1 MQHWQSR
8 YTYPAAVLVIVLATF
23 ALYAGIVFPRDLDA
37 IHPWSSDAWGHLI
50 KAVYLRQ
57 EIGEGNWYPDLFPEW
72 YSGQQMLRY
81 FPPITYFA
89 LVGLTELTGN
99 IYMAGNYLLL
109 IAALVGGV
117 SVLLFAPRIGLGW
130 ATMAG
135 VFFVIFPDNLRVAFA
150 EGNLPRIISTA
161 LLPAAFYFLVNL
173 MEHNGRK
180 RDFLGLVFLVGLI
193 VLSHA
198 MMAGIAMFGF
208 GMYAVS
214 YWLVGRGPLKTAA
227 IGAGALTI
235 GLFVSAWWMFPSL
248 TGGITELDNAASSEA
263 IAQFPVSIS
272 FNPGLRSTDH
282 EIFYVG
288 LSVLIATLISWPL
301 WSRLEP
307 WVKSMV
313 PVTLIMM
320 LIGSTLIVEIWR
332 ALPAHQLF
340 WPLRFMSFASL
351 LLVLNS
357 LIVASTMF
365 KLSVAPRMRWLR
377 FAALAIPLLMLA
389 DFQPSTALIRTR
401 EIPDDVAS
409 IAEQLRERSGWRVA
423 TADLSRLG
431 SAPAMLFT
439 TEGGREQIFGW
450 AFQGSITAALLARV
464 NQSMEQG
471 HLGYTVSRL
480 ERLGTDD
487 VVYLPQAD
495 IDPGFRPA
503 LESEGFEIV
512 HTAGRLTLFHKDGAP
527 RAVDI
532 PLKVFGIGS
541 GANNISLLFPEVT
554 TGTSDNIEDYDMDF
568 LELFDVIVLSR
579 FTFNNRQSAEQQIEN
594 LAAQGKTIVVDLT
607 SAPLDT
613 LSREPKFLGVY
624 GEPVLQIKQARTI
637 IDGVVSPLLPFTDEF
652 GTWRSVT
659 PQGADE
665 VLIPFEYISIE
676 GTALSRNVYGDGQV
690 IFVGLNLMFHAAI
703 TDDPLAI
710 RMLETI
716 LGIEAKRPSGDRTI
730 PLDNYVASEDGWRF
744 DITLPSEQWVLLP
757 MGMHAGTS
765 VEAQG
770 ETVDIVGVESLILA
784 KLPGGTSSVHIKSE
798 QTGIYTIG
806 RATTVIGV
814 LVVLYYLIGGYRGAL
829 IARLRGRRKDESPE
843 SPETPDTQ
851 RKPGS
856 AASTGA
862 GP

>member
-1 MQHWQSR
+1 
-8 YTYPAAVLVIVLATF
+8 
-23 ALYAGIVFPRDLDA
+23 
-37 IHPWSSDAWGHLI
+37 
-50 KAVYLRQ
+50 
-57 EIGEGNWYPDLFPEW
+57 
-72 YSGQQMLRY
+72 
-81 FPPITYFA
+81 
-89 LVGLTELTGN
+89 
-99 IYMAGNYLLL
+99 
-109 IAALVGGV
+109 V
-117 SVLLFAPRIGLGW
+117 S
-130 ATMAG
+130 T
-135 VFFVIFPDNLRVAFA
+135 
-150 EGNLPRIISTA
+150 
-161 LLPAAFYFLVNL
+161 
-173 MEHNGRK
+173 
-180 RDFLGLVFLVGLI
+180 
-193 VLSHA
+193 
-198 MMAGIAMFGF
+198 
-208 GMYAVS
+208 
-214 YWLVGRGPLKTAA
+214 
-227 IGAGALTI
+227 
-235 GLFVSAWWMFPSL
+235 
-248 TGGITELDNAASSEA
+248 
-263 IAQFPVSIS
+263 S
-272 FNPGLRSTDH
+272 FNPGLRSTNH

-288 LSVLIATLISWPL
+288 LSVLLATLISWPL

-307 WVKSMV
+307 WAKAML

-320 LIGSTLIVEIWR
+320 LIGSTLVVEIWR

-340 WPLRFMSFASL
+340 WPMRFMSFASL
-351 LLVLNS
+351 LLILSS
-357 LIVASTMF
+357 LIVASKMF
-365 KLSVAPRMRWLR
+365 QVSVAPQLRWLR

-389 DFQPSTALIRTR
+389 DFQPSTALVRTR
-401 EIPDDVAS
+401 EVPVDVS
-409 IAEQLRERSGWRVA
+409 SVAEQLREQDGWRVA

-464 NQSMEQG
+464 NQSMDQG

-487 VVYLPQAD
+487 VVYLPQVD

-503 LESEGFEIV
+503 LEDAGFEIV
-512 HTAGRLTLFHKDGAP
+512 HTSGRLTLFHKDGAP
-527 RAVDI
+527 RAVDV

-541 GANNISLLFPEVT
+541 GANNVSLLFPEVT
-554 TGTSDNIEDYDMDF
+554 IGTSDNIEDYDMEF

-579 FTFNNRQSAEQQIEN
+579 FTFDNRTHAEETIKE

-624 GEPVLQIKQARTI
+624 GEPVLQISQARTI

-665 VLIPFEYISIE
+665 VLIPFEYIAIE

-690 IFVGLNLMFHAAI
+690 MFVGLNLMFHAAV

-710 RMLETI
+710 RILETV
-716 LGIEAKRPSGDRTI
+716 LGIEARKPSGDRTI
-730 PLDNYVASEDGWRF
+730 PLEDYAASEDGWRF

-765 VEAQG
+765 VEADG

-806 RATTVIGV
+806 LATSVFGV
-814 LVVLYYLIGGYRGAL
+814 LATLYYLAGDYRAAL
-829 IARLRGRRKDESPE
+829 IARIRGRREDET
-843 SPETPDTQ
+843 PETKG
-851 RKPGS
+851 KPGP

>member
-8 YTYPAAVLVIVLATF
+8 YTYPAAILVIVLATF
-23 ALYAGIVFPRDLDA
+23 ALYAGVVFPRDPDV
-37 IHPWSSDAWGHLI
+37 IYPWSSDAWGHLI

-57 EIGEGNWYPDLFPEW
+57 EIAEGNWYPDLFPEW

-81 FPPITYFA
+81 FPPITYYA
-89 LVGLTELTGN
+89 LVGLNELTGN
-99 IYMAGNYLLL
+99 IFMAGNYLLV
-109 IAALVGGV
+109 ITALVGGV
-117 SVLLFAPRIGLGW
+117 SVLLFAPRIGLVW
-130 ATMAG
+130 ATAAG
-135 VFFVIFPDNLRVAFA
+135 VFFVFFPDNLRVAFA
-150 EGNLPRIISTA
+150 EGNLPRIVSTA

-180 RDFLGLVFLVGLI
+180 RDFLGLVVLVGLI

-198 MMAGIAMFGF
+198 MMAGIFLVGF

-214 YWLVGRGPLKTAA
+214 HWLIGRGSLRTTA

-248 TGGITELDNAASSEA
+248 TGGITELDNAAASEA
-263 IAQFPVSIS
+263 IAQFPVSTS
-272 FNPGLRSTDH
+272 FNPGLRSTNH

-288 LSVLIATLISWPL
+288 LSVLLATLISWPL

-307 WVKSMV
+307 WVKAML
-313 PVTLIMM
+313 PVTLIMT
-320 LIGSTLIVEIWR
+320 LIGSTLVVEIWR

-340 WPLRFMSFASL
+340 WPMRFMSFASL
-351 LLVLNS
+351 LLILSS
-357 LIVASTMF
+357 LIVASKMF
-365 KLSVAPRMRWLR
+365 QVSVAPQLRWLR

-389 DFQPSTALIRTR
+389 DFQPSTALVRTR
-401 EIPDDVAS
+401 EVPVDVS
-409 IAEQLRERSGWRVA
+409 SVAEQLREQDGWRVA

-464 NQSMEQG
+464 NQSMDQG

-487 VVYLPQAD
+487 VVYLPQVD

-503 LESEGFEIV
+503 LEDAGFEIV
-512 HTAGRLTLFHKDGAP
+512 HTSGRLTLFHKDGAP
-527 RAVDI
+527 RAVDV

-541 GANNISLLFPEVT
+541 GANNVSLLFPEVT
-554 TGTSDNIEDYDMDF
+554 IGTSDNIEDYDMEF

-579 FTFNNRQSAEQQIEN
+579 FTFDNRTHAEETIKE
-594 LAAQGKTIVVDLT
+594 LATQGKTIVVDLT

-624 GEPVLQIKQARTI
+624 GEPVLQISQARTI
-637 IDGVVSPLLPFTDEF
+637 INGVVSPLLPFTDEF

-665 VLIPFEYISIE
+665 VLIPFEYIAIE

-690 IFVGLNLMFHAAI
+690 IFVGLNLMFHAAV

-710 RMLETI
+710 RILETV
-716 LGIEAKRPSGDRTI
+716 LGIEARKPSGDRTI
-730 PLDNYVASEDGWRF
+730 PLEDYAASEDGWRF

-765 VEAQG
+765 VEANG
-770 ETVDIVGVESLILA
+770 EMVDIVGVESLILA

-806 RATTVIGV
+806 LVTSVFGV
-814 LVVLYYLIGGYRGAL
+814 LATLYYLAGDYRAAL
-829 IARLRGRRKDESPE
+829 IARIRGRREDET
-843 SPETPDTQ
+843 PETKG
-851 RKPGS
+851 KPGP

>member
-8 YTYPAAVLVIVLATF
+8 YTYPAAILVIVLATF
-23 ALYAGIVFPRDLDA
+23 ALYAGVVFPRDPDV
-37 IHPWSSDAWGHLI
+37 IYPWSSDAWGHLI
-50 KAVYLRQ
+50 KAVYLSQ
-57 EIGEGNWYPDLFPEW
+57 EIAEGNWYPDLFPEW

-81 FPPITYFA
+81 FPPITYYA
-89 LVGLTELTGN
+89 LVGLNELTGN
-99 IYMAGNYLLL
+99 IFMAGNYLLV
-109 IAALVGGV
+109 ITALVGGV
-117 SVLLFAPRIGLGW
+117 SVLLFAPRIGLVW
-130 ATMAG
+130 ATAAG
-135 VFFVIFPDNLRVAFA
+135 VFFVFFPDNLRVAFA
-150 EGNLPRIISTA
+150 EGNLPRIVSTA

-180 RDFLGLVFLVGLI
+180 RDFLGLVVLVGLI

-198 MMAGIAMFGF
+198 MMAGIFLVGF

-214 YWLVGRGPLKTAA
+214 YWLIGRGSLRTTA

-248 TGGITELDNAASSEA
+248 TGGITELDNAAASEA
-263 IAQFPVSIS
+263 IAQFPVSTS
-272 FNPGLRSTDH
+272 FNPGLRSTNH

-288 LSVLIATLISWPL
+288 LSVLLATLISWPL

-307 WVKSMV
+307 WAKAML

-320 LIGSTLIVEIWR
+320 LIGSTLVVEIWR

-340 WPLRFMSFASL
+340 WPMRFMSFASL
-351 LLVLNS
+351 LLILSS
-357 LIVASTMF
+357 LIVASKMF
-365 KLSVAPRMRWLR
+365 QVSVAPQLRWLR

-389 DFQPSTALIRTR
+389 DFQPSTALVRTR
-401 EIPDDVAS
+401 EVPVDVS
-409 IAEQLRERSGWRVA
+409 SVAEQLREQDGWRVA

-464 NQSMEQG
+464 NQSMDQG

-487 VVYLPQAD
+487 VVYLPQVD

-503 LESEGFEIV
+503 LEDAGFEIV
-512 HTAGRLTLFHKDGAP
+512 HTSGRLTLFHKDGAP
-527 RAVDI
+527 RAVDV

-541 GANNISLLFPEVT
+541 GANNVSLLFPEVT
-554 TGTSDNIEDYDMDF
+554 IGTSDNIEDYDMEF

-579 FTFNNRQSAEQQIEN
+579 FTFDNRTHAEETIKE

-624 GEPVLQIKQARTI
+624 GEPVLQISQARTI

-665 VLIPFEYISIE
+665 VLIPFEYIAIE

-690 IFVGLNLMFHAAI
+690 MFVGLNLMFHAAV

-710 RMLETI
+710 RILETV
-716 LGIEAKRPSGDRTI
+716 LGIEARKPSGDRTI
-730 PLDNYVASEDGWRF
+730 PLEDYAASEDGWRF

-765 VEAQG
+765 VEADG

-806 RATTVIGV
+806 LATSVFGV
-814 LVVLYYLIGGYRGAL
+814 LATLYYLAGDYRAAL
-829 IARLRGRRKDESPE
+829 IARIRGRREDET
-843 SPETPDTQ
+843 PETKG
-851 RKPGS
+851 KPGP

>member
-1 MQHWQSR
+1 MQYWQSR
-8 YTYPAAVLVIVLATF
+8 YTYPIAVLVIALVTF
-23 ALYAGIVFPRDLDA
+23 ALYSGVIFPRDLDA
-37 IHPWSSDAWGHLI
+37 VYPWSSDAWGHLI

-89 LVGLTELTGN
+89 LVGLNELTGN
-99 IYMAGNYLLL
+99 IFMAGNYLLF
-109 IAALVGGV
+109 ITALLGGV

-130 ATMAG
+130 ATVAG
-135 VFFVIFPDNLRVAFA
+135 IFFVIFPDNLRVAFA

-180 RDFLGLVFLVGLI
+180 RDFLGLVVLIGLI

-198 MMAGIAMFGF
+198 MMAGIALLGF

-214 YWLVGRGPLKTAA
+214 YWLVGRGTLKTVA
-227 IGAGALTI
+227 IGAGALTV

-248 TGGITELDNAASSEA
+248 TGGITELDNAAASEA

-288 LSVLIATLISWPL
+288 LSVFLATLISWPL
-301 WSRLEP
+301 WRRLEP
-307 WVKSMV
+307 WVQSMV
-313 PVTLIMM
+313 PVALIMT
-320 LIGSTLIVEIWR
+320 LIGSTLVVEFWR

-340 WPLRFMSFASL
+340 WPLRFMSLASL
-351 LLVLNS
+351 LLILIS
-357 LIVASTMF
+357 LVVASNLF
-365 KLSVAPRMRWLR
+365 RVSVVPRLRWLR
-377 FAALAIPLLMLA
+377 FVGVAIPLLMLA

-401 EIPDDVAS
+401 ETPDDVAS
-409 IAEQLRERSGWRVA
+409 VAEQLKGQTGWRVA

-450 AFQGSITAALLARV
+450 AFQGSITAPLLARI
-464 NQSMEQG
+464 NQSMDQG
-471 HLGYTVSRL
+471 HLEYTVSRL

-487 VVYLPQAD
+487 VVHLPQAD
-495 IDPGFRPA
+495 IDPGFRAA
-503 LESEGFEIV
+503 LENEGFEIV

-532 PLKVFGIGS
+532 PLKVFGIGT
-541 GANNISLLFPEVT
+541 GANNVSLLFPEVT
-554 TGTSDNIEDYDMDF
+554 IGTSDNIEDYDTEF

-579 FTFNNRQSAEQQIEN
+579 FTFDHRGRAEEKIRN
-594 LAAQGKTIVVDLT
+594 LAALGKTIVVDLT

-624 GEPVLQIKQARTI
+624 GEPVLQISQARTI
-637 IDGVVSPLLPFTDEF
+637 IDGVISPLLPFTEEF

-665 VLIPFEYISIE
+665 VLIPFEYIAIE
-676 GTALSRNVYGDGQV
+676 GTVLSRNIYGDGQV
-690 IFVGLNLMFHAAI
+690 IFVGLNLMFHAAV

-710 RMLETI
+710 RILESV
-716 LGIEAKRPSGDRTI
+716 LGIPAKRPSGDKTI
-730 PLDNYVASEDGWRF
+730 AMENYEASEDGWRF
-744 DITLPSEQWVLLP
+744 NITLPSEQWVLLP
-757 MGMHAGTS
+757 MGMHGGTS
-765 VEAQG
+765 VEVGG
-770 ETVDIVGVESLILA
+770 EKVDTVGVESLILA

-798 QTGIYTIG
+798 QTGIYAIG

-814 LVVLYYLIGGYRGAL
+814 LATLYYLTSGVPGAL
-829 IARLRGRRKDESPE
+829 VARLRGRRRGGS
-843 SPETPDTQ
+843 
-851 RKPGS
+851 PGS
-856 AASTGA
+856 PGTRGNSGTAGPSGA
-862 GP
+862 GT

>member
-8 YTYPAAVLVIVLATF
+8 YTYPAAILVIVLATF
-23 ALYAGIVFPRDLDA
+23 ALYAGVVFPRDPDV
-37 IHPWSSDAWGHLI
+37 IYPWSSDAWGHLI

-57 EIGEGNWYPDLFPEW
+57 EIAEGNWYPDLFPEW

-81 FPPITYFA
+81 FPPITYYA
-89 LVGLTELTGN
+89 LVGLNELTGN
-99 IYMAGNYLLL
+99 IFMAGNYLLV
-109 IAALVGGV
+109 ITALVGGV
-117 SVLLFAPRIGLGW
+117 SVLLFAPRIGLVW
-130 ATMAG
+130 ATAAG
-135 VFFVIFPDNLRVAFA
+135 VFFVFFPDNLRVAFA
-150 EGNLPRIISTA
+150 EGNLPRIVSTA

-180 RDFLGLVFLVGLI
+180 RDFLGLVVLVGLI

-198 MMAGIAMFGF
+198 MMAGIFLVGF

-214 YWLVGRGPLKTAA
+214 HWLIGRGSLRTTA

-248 TGGITELDNAASSEA
+248 TGGITELDNAAASEA
-263 IAQFPVSIS
+263 IAQFPVSTS
-272 FNPGLRSTDH
+272 FNPGLRSTNH

-288 LSVLIATLISWPL
+288 LSVLLATLISWPL

-307 WVKSMV
+307 WVKAML
-313 PVTLIMM
+313 PVTLIMT
-320 LIGSTLIVEIWR
+320 LIGSTLVVEIWR

-340 WPLRFMSFASL
+340 WPMRFMSFASL
-351 LLVLNS
+351 LLILSS
-357 LIVASTMF
+357 LIVASKMF
-365 KLSVAPRMRWLR
+365 QVSVAPQLRWLR

-389 DFQPSTALIRTR
+389 DFQPSTALVRTR
-401 EIPDDVAS
+401 EVPVDVS
-409 IAEQLRERSGWRVA
+409 SVAEQLREQDGWRVA

-464 NQSMEQG
+464 NQSMDQG

-487 VVYLPQAD
+487 VVYLPQVD

-503 LESEGFEIV
+503 LEDAGFEIV
-512 HTAGRLTLFHKDGAP
+512 HTSGRLTLFHKDGAP
-527 RAVDI
+527 RAVDV

-541 GANNISLLFPEVT
+541 GANNVSLLFPEVT
-554 TGTSDNIEDYDMDF
+554 IGTSDNIEDYDMEF

-579 FTFNNRQSAEQQIEN
+579 FTFDNRTHAEETIKE
-594 LAAQGKTIVVDLT
+594 LATQGKTIVVDLT

-624 GEPVLQIKQARTI
+624 GEPVLQISQARTI
-637 IDGVVSPLLPFTDEF
+637 INGVVSPLLPFTDEF

-665 VLIPFEYISIE
+665 VLIPFEYIAIE

-690 IFVGLNLMFHAAI
+690 IFVGLNLMFHAAV

-710 RMLETI
+710 RILETV
-716 LGIEAKRPSGDRTI
+716 LGIEARKPSGDRTI
-730 PLDNYVASEDGWRF
+730 PLEDYAASEDGWRF

-765 VEAQG
+765 VEANG
-770 ETVDIVGVESLILA
+770 EMVDIVGVESLILA

-806 RATTVIGV
+806 LVTSVFGV
-814 LVVLYYLIGGYRGAL
+814 LATLYYLAGDYRAAL
-829 IARLRGRRKDESPE
+829 IARIRGRREDET
-843 SPETPDTQ
+843 PETKG
-851 RKPGS
+851 KPGP
-856 AASTGA
+856 AASTGV

>member
-8 YTYPAAVLVIVLATF
+8 YTYPAAILVIVLATF
-23 ALYAGIVFPRDLDA
+23 ALYAGVVFPRDPDV
-37 IHPWSSDAWGHLI
+37 IYPWSSDAWGHLI

-57 EIGEGNWYPDLFPEW
+57 EIAEGNWYPDLFPEW

-81 FPPITYFA
+81 FPPITYYA
-89 LVGLTELTGN
+89 LVGLNELTGN
-99 IYMAGNYLLL
+99 IFMAGNYLLV
-109 IAALVGGV
+109 ITALVGGV
-117 SVLLFAPRIGLGW
+117 SVLLFAPRIGLVW
-130 ATMAG
+130 ATAAG
-135 VFFVIFPDNLRVAFA
+135 VFFVFFPDNLRVAFA
-150 EGNLPRIISTA
+150 EGNLPRIVSTA

-180 RDFLGLVFLVGLI
+180 RDFLGLVVLVGLI

-198 MMAGIAMFGF
+198 MMAGIFLVGF

-214 YWLVGRGPLKTAA
+214 HWLIGRGSLRTTA

-248 TGGITELDNAASSEA
+248 TGGITELDNAAASEA
-263 IAQFPVSIS
+263 IAQFPVSTS
-272 FNPGLRSTDH
+272 FNPGLRSTNH

-288 LSVLIATLISWPL
+288 LSVLLATLISWPL

-307 WVKSMV
+307 WVKAML
-313 PVTLIMM
+313 PVTLIMT
-320 LIGSTLIVEIWR
+320 LIGSTLVVEIWR

-340 WPLRFMSFASL
+340 WPMRFMSFASL
-351 LLVLNS
+351 LLILSS
-357 LIVASTMF
+357 LIVASKMF
-365 KLSVAPRMRWLR
+365 QVSVAPQLRWLR

-389 DFQPSTALIRTR
+389 DFQPSTALVRTR
-401 EIPDDVAS
+401 EVPVDVS
-409 IAEQLRERSGWRVA
+409 SVAEQLREQDGWRVA

-464 NQSMEQG
+464 NQSMDQG

-487 VVYLPQAD
+487 VVYLPQVD

-503 LESEGFEIV
+503 LEDAGFEIV
-512 HTAGRLTLFHKDGAP
+512 HTSGRLTLFHKDGAP
-527 RAVDI
+527 RAVDV

-541 GANNISLLFPEVT
+541 GANNVSLLFPEVT
-554 TGTSDNIEDYDMDF
+554 IGTSDNIEDYDMEF

-579 FTFNNRQSAEQQIEN
+579 FTFDNRTHAEETIKE
-594 LAAQGKTIVVDLT
+594 LATQGKTIVVDLT

-624 GEPVLQIKQARTI
+624 GEPVLQISQARTI
-637 IDGVVSPLLPFTDEF
+637 INGVVSPLLPFTDEF

-665 VLIPFEYISIE
+665 VLIPFEYIAIE

-690 IFVGLNLMFHAAI
+690 IFVGLNLMFHAAV

-710 RMLETI
+710 RILETV
-716 LGIEAKRPSGDRTI
+716 LGIEARKPSGDRTI
-730 PLDNYVASEDGWRF
+730 PLEDYAASEDGWRF

-765 VEAQG
+765 VEANG
-770 ETVDIVGVESLILA
+770 EMVDIVGVESLILA

-798 QTGIYTIG
+798 QTGIYKIG
-806 RATTVIGV
+806 LVTSVFGV
-814 LVVLYYLIGGYRGAL
+814 LATLYYLAGDYRAAL
-829 IARLRGRRKDESPE
+829 IARIRGRREDET
-843 SPETPDTQ
+843 PETKG
-851 RKPGS
+851 KPGP

-862 GP
+862 EP

>member
-1 MQHWQSR
+1 MQHWQSK
-8 YTYPAAVLVIVLATF
+8 YTYPAAVLVIAVVTLV
-23 ALYAGIVFPRDLDA
+23 LYADVIFPRDMDA
-37 IHPWSSDAWGHLI
+37 IYPWSSDAWGHLI

-57 EIGEGNWYPDLFPEW
+57 EIAEGNWYPDLFPEW

-81 FPPITYFA
+81 FPPITYFS
-89 LVGLTELTGN
+89 LVGLNELTDN
-99 IYMAGNYLLL
+99 IFMAGNYL
-109 IAALVGGV
+109 IFITALVGGV
-117 SVLLFAPRIGLGW
+117 SLLLFAPRIGLAW
-130 ATMAG
+130 ATLAG
-135 VFFVIFPDNLRVAFA
+135 IFFVIFPDNIRVAFA

-161 LLPAAFYFLVNL
+161 LLPAAFFFLVNL
-173 MEHNGRK
+173 LEHNGRK
-180 RDFLGLVFLVGLI
+180 RDFVGLVVLVGLI

-198 MMAGIAMFGF
+198 MMAGIALLGF

-214 YWLVGRGPLKTAA
+214 YWLVGRGTLKAAA

-248 TGGITELDNAASSEA
+248 TGGITELDNAAASEA

-272 FNPGLRSTDH
+272 FNPGLRSTNH

-288 LSVLIATLISWPL
+288 LSVFIATLISWPL

-307 WVKSMV
+307 WVRSMV

-320 LIGSTLIVEIWR
+320 LIGSTLVVEFWR

-351 LLVLNS
+351 LLILNS
-357 LIVASTMF
+357 LIVASKMF
-365 KLSVAPRMRWLR
+365 ETSIAPQLRWLR

-401 EIPDDVAS
+401 EIPVDVS
-409 IAEQLRERSGWRVA
+409 SMSEKLRELDGWRVA

-439 TEGGREQIFGW
+439 TEGNREQIFGW

-464 NQSMEQG
+464 NQSMDQG
-471 HLGYTVSRL
+471 HLGYTISRL

-487 VVYLPQAD
+487 VVHLPQTD

-503 LESEGFEIV
+503 LENAGFEIV
-512 HTAGRLTLFHKDGAP
+512 HTSGPLTLFHKDGAP

-541 GANNISLLFPEVT
+541 GANNIALLFPEVT
-554 TGTSDNIEDYDMDF
+554 IGTSDNIEDYDTEF

-579 FTFNNRQSAEQQIEN
+579 FTFNNRANAEKQVTD

-624 GEPVLQIKQARTI
+624 GEPVLQIAQARTI
-637 IDGVVSPLLPFTDEF
+637 IDGVISPLLPFTEEF

-665 VLIPFEYISIE
+665 VLIPFEYIAIE
-676 GTALSRNVYGDGQV
+676 GTALSRNIYGDGQV
-690 IFVGLNLMFHAAI
+690 IFVGLNLMFHAAV

-710 RMLETI
+710 RILETV
-716 LGIEAKRPSGDRTI
+716 LGLEAKQPSGDKTI
-730 PLDNYVASEDGWRF
+730 PLDNYEASEDGWRF
-744 DITLPSEQWVLLP
+744 DITLPAEQWVLLP

-765 VEAQG
+765 VEAGG

-806 RATTVIGV
+806 RATTVVGV
-814 LVVLYYLIGGYRGAL
+814 LVTLYYLFGGARSAL
-829 IARLRGRRKDESPE
+829 VARLRGLRKGRSGR
-843 SPETPDTQ
+843 SSTL
-851 RKPGS
+851 
-856 AASTGA
+856 TGA
-862 GP
+862 GT